1 MRLLSAFLVLAG
13 IAQAA
18 DDIILADFEGKTYG
32 DWKIEGDC
40 FGDGPA
46 FGQLPNQ
53 RPVTGFIGRGLVNT
67 YLGGDGTTGTAT
79 SPAFKIERDH
89 LNFLIGGG
97 EHKGKVCLNLL
108 LDGKVVRTATGRN
121 DEPLDWRSWDVR
133 ELRDK
138 TVQLQIVDQEKGG
151 WGHIN
156 VDQIVLADYPT
167 YDILVADFESED
179 YGEWKIEGDCFGPG
193 PAKGTL
199 VPQNAV
205 SGYLGERLVNTYYQG
220 DKTTGK
226 ATSPP
231 FTVEREFLNFLV
243 GGGAHVGETCMNLL
257 IDGKV
262 ARTVT
267 GKSSEKLEWYTWD
280 LRRIRGKT
288 AQLQIVD
295 RAKGGWG
302 HINVDHIVA
311 SNRARTT
318 PRGDPELEAQLI
330 AKQRQAVLGIL
341 GELGVNEI
349 VFTVRRADRDGHW
362 YANFSYWSNN
372 PNRKLYHPGGKL
384 CRMNVATGEVTLL
397 IDDPKG
403 GVRDPQM
410 HYNGTKMVLSYRP
423 GDSPFYHL
431 YEINVD
437 GTGLRQLT
445 DGPYDDME
453 PAYLPD
459 GGIVFTSSRCN
470 RMVNC
475 YFVRVATIHRC
486 DGDGSNI
493 RELSSNI
500 EQDNT
505 PWVMPDGRILHQ
517 RWEYIDRSQVW
528 YHHLWT
534 MNPDG
539 TNQMVY
545 YGNQQRSTV
554 MLDAKPIPGT
564 RKVVASFSPGH
575 GQNEHQGRVTIVD
588 PVLGPDHRASARSLS
603 PTMYR
608 DPYPLSE
615 NLFLVSYNQQIGTLD
630 DQGIYTPLF
639 AMPESWCVSDGTM
652 RVQEPRPVRPRPRE
666 HVIPQ
671 RVNLSR
677 STGILALEDVH
688 MGRNMEGVER
698 GEITDLLVLEALP
711 KPVNFSGGWEPI
723 SFGGTFTLERVL
735 GTVPVEPDGSAHFEA
750 PALRSIFFVAL
761 DKNGRSVKRM
771 QSFVTIQPG
780 ESFSCVG
787 CHEPR
792 TQTPRNHASRQG
804 RALAMARPASC
815 ITPPGDGLPDVLDFP
830 RDIQPILD
838 RNCVSCHGYE
848 KTAKGGPRAGGVILT
863 GDRGPQYSHSYINLT
878 LRTQFTDGR
887 NSDGNKAPRT
897 IGSGN
902 SPLLDKL
909 AGGHHG
915 VKATSREQLITRL
928 WIDTAAPYPGTYAAL
943 GTGMV
948 GRGSRPKG
956 WSKQTDEIIAKRCAS
971 CHKEARRLPLH
982 PGDDVLDLG
991 FGGTRL
997 NHSDPRFRYSNQRLF
1012 NLSRP
1017 AKSLLLLAPL
1027 AKAAGGYAGTPAAL
1041 GGKGKNHP
1049 AVFANADDPD
1059 YQALLAAMVATK
1071 AQLDHIKRFDM
1082 PDFRP
1087 NQHYVREMKFYGV
1100 LPKDLPP
1107 DAPID
1112 VYATDQAYWRSLWY
1126 QPR

>member
-1 MRLLSAFLVLAG
+1 MRLLSAFLLLAG
-13 IAQAA
+13 IAHGA
-18 DDIILADFEGKTYG
+18 DDIVLADFEGKTYG

-40 FGDGPA
+40 FGLGPA
-46 FGQLPNQ
+46 FRELPNQ

-67 YLGGDGTTGTAT
+67 YLGGDGATGTAT
-79 SPAFKIERDH
+79 SPVFKIERNH

-108 LDGKVVRTATGRN
+108 LDGKVIRTATGRN

-133 ELRDK
+133 ELQDR
-138 TVQLQIVDQEKGG
+138 TVQLQVVDQEKGG

-156 VDQIVLADYPT
+156 VDQIVLGDYPT
-167 YDILVADFESED
+167 HDLLMADFESED

-199 VPQNAV
+199 ERQNAV
-205 SGYLGERLVNTYYQG
+205 SGYLGERLVNTFYKG
-220 DKTTGK
+220 DQTTGK
-226 ATSPP
+226 ATGPS
-231 FTVEREFLNFLV
+231 FTVERQFLNFLV
-243 GGGAHVGETCMNLL
+243 GGGAHEGQTCMNLL
-257 IDGKV
+257 VDGKV

-267 GKSSEKLEWYTWD
+267 GQSSEKLDWYTWD
-280 LRRIRGKT
+280 LRRLQGKT
-288 AQLQIVD
+288 ARLQIVD
-295 RAKGGWG
+295 AARGGWG
-302 HINVDHIVA
+302 HINIDQIVA
-311 SNRARTT
+311 SNRPLAT
-318 PRGDPELEAQLI
+318 PRGDPELEAQII
-330 AKQRQAVLGIL
+330 AKQRQSVLGAL
-341 GELGVNEI
+341 GELGVTEI
-349 VFTVRRADRDGHW
+349 VFTVRKADLDGHW

-372 PNRKLYHPGGKL
+372 PDRKLYHPGGKL
-384 CRMNVATGEVTLL
+384 CRMNVATGKVELL

-403 GVRDPQM
+403 GVRDPQV
-410 HYNGTKMVLSYRP
+410 HYGGTKMIVSYRP

-545 YGNQQRSTV
+545 YGNQKRSTV

-564 RKVVASFSPGH
+564 RQVVASFSPGH
-575 GQNEHQGRVTIVD
+575 GQNEHAGQVTIVD
-588 PVLGPDHRASARSLS
+588 PALGPDHGPSARRLS
-603 PTMYR
+603 PTLYR
-608 DPYPLSE
+608 DPYPLSRD
-615 NLFLVSYNQQIGTLD
+615 LFLVSYNQQIGTLD
-630 DQGIYTPLF
+630 SGGLYTPLF
-639 AMPESWCVSDGTM
+639 AMPESWRAADGTM
-652 RVQEPRPVRPRPRE
+652 RVQEPRPIRPRPRE

-671 RVNLSR
+671 RVNLSH
-677 STGILALEDVH
+677 STGTLALEDVH
-688 MGRNMEGVER
+688 MGRNMQGVER
-698 GEITDLLVLEALP
+698 GEITELLVLEALP

-735 GTVPVEPDGSAHFEA
+735 GTVPVEPDGSAHFEV
-750 PALRSIFFVAL
+750 PALRSLFFVAL
-761 DKNGRSVKRM
+761 DKEGRSVKRM
-771 QSFVTIQPG
+771 QSFVTVQPG

-804 RALAMARPASC
+804 RALAMARPASR
-815 ITPPGDGLPDVLDFP
+815 ITPPGDGLPDVFDFP
-830 RDIQPILD
+830 RDMQPILD

-848 KTAKGGPRAGGVILT
+848 KTAKGGPRAGGIILA
-863 GDRGPQYSHSYINLT
+863 GDRGPQYSHSYIELT

-915 VKATSREQLITRL
+915 VKATAREQLIARL

-956 WSKQTDEIIAKRCAS
+956 WTKQTDAIIAKRCAS
-971 CHKEARRLPLH
+971 CHKDARRLPLH
-982 PGDDVLDLG
+982 PGDDVLNLG

-997 NHSDPRFRYSNQRLF
+997 NHDDPRFRYSNQRLF

-1017 AKSLLLLAPL
+1017 TKSLVLLAPL
-1027 AKAAGGYAGTPAAL
+1027 AKSAGGYAGTPAAL
-1041 GGKGKNHP
+1041 GDKGKSHH
-1049 AVFANADDPD
+1049 AVFANTNDPD
-1059 YQALLAAMVATK
+1059 YQALLAAVTATK

-1087 NQHYVREMKFYGV
+1087 NTHYIREMKFYGV
-1100 LPKDLPP
+1100 LPKDLPA

-1112 VYATDQAYWRSLWY
+1112 VYATDQAYWRSLWH
-1126 QPR
+1126 QPQ